1 MLQLNRDPPIQMMRC
16 YLYALTDTASI
27 ILMYCMNEVSCQA
40 SVHLL
45 ARNVLVNDVKF
56 LGLITQK

>member
-1 MLQLNRDPPIQMMRC
+1 MMRC
-16 YLYALTDTASI
+16 YLYALTDTAFI
-27 ILMYCMNEVSCQA
+27 ILMYCMDEVSCQT

-45 ARNVLVNDVKF
+45 ARSVQVNEVRF